1 VTLSVH
7 GQRHSNVWNSATELK
22 ARGDAAERWWP
33 GDRPPLDTKSARIQ
47 DEIGFL
53 LVVLNRRDE
62 ALQYFERAVHLE
74 PQFAPA
80 HYHLGVALWLEHK
93 PSQSIPELQAAAA
106 LDRENFDYRFLLGN
120 ALNDTGNFREALSEL
135 SSATTLDA
143 KHSEAWNH
151 LGIARQHTGDAAGA
165 VEAYQRA
172 TTLNPSNLDAC
183 NNLGVMLVATGRAEE
198 GVAQFE
204 ASRDPSNNMARV
216 NVGFAYCRR
225 LSSIKRNDVRDDQ
238 SPSGLS
244 HRTL

>member
-1 VTLSVH
+1 MVGILFLLAAVTLSVH
-7 GQRHSNVWNSATELK
+7 GQETLERLESRATELK
-22 ARGDAAERWWP
+22 ARGDAAGALVAWRQAAA
-33 GDRPPLDTKSARIQ
+33 LDTKSARIQ

-135 SSATTLDA
+135 SRCGRGLSARNYPEPVQSRCLQQ
-143 KHSEAWNH
+143 S
-151 LGIARQHTGDAAGA
+151 R
-165 VEAYQRA
+165 
-172 TTLNPSNLDAC
+172 SNV
-183 NNLGVMLVATGRAEE
+183 GSHWPRRRRRRTIR
-198 GVAQFE
+198 E
-204 ASRDPSNNMARV
+204 ASQA
-216 NVGFAYCRR
+216 
-225 LSSIKRNDVRDDQ
+225 
-238 SPSGLS
+238 
-244 HRTL
+244 